1 MKGRRSRF
9 VVQLADSRT
18 RILSWT
24 KIARRSSASPGS
36 TNRLINL
43 TGGHHVSMRLLLLRC
58 TEEKHA
64 LRLLVVFSE
73 EGCVAGTVFV
83 DADIAQ
89 TLETGAYEFVALSRT
104 TSEEDLGYR
113 EHTRYFD
120 YTRYS
125 LRKYWPLYNVL
136 LVQRDTSGA

>member
-1 MKGRRSRF
+1 
-9 VVQLADSRT
+9 
-18 RILSWT
+18 
-24 KIARRSSASPGS
+24 
-36 TNRLINL
+36 
-43 TGGHHVSMRLLLLRC
+43 MRLLLPRC

-120 YTRYS
+120 YTRHS